1 MTCEEVMAELR
12 ALADPEAAAG
22 MARYGIRTDAALGV
36 SIYKLRPLARQI
48 GRDHGLALA
57 LWDTG
62 VHEARI
68 LASFVDEPKE
78 VSEDQVERWAL
89 DFDSWDTVDQVTDLF
104 ERAGFGWIK
113 AMEWSSRE
121 EEFVKRAAFALM
133 AGLAVHDKKADDDRF
148 LALFPVIEREAWDER
163 NFVKKAVNWA
173 LRNIG
178 KRNAALNAAAVQAA
192 ERIEEQG
199 SRSAR
204 WIARDALR
212 ELRSDKVRNRL
223 GLET

>member
-12 ALADPEAAAG
+12 TLADPEAAAG

-36 SIYKLRPLARQI
+36 SIYKLRPLAKQI

-57 LWDTG
+57 LWGTG

-104 ERAGFGWIK
+104 ERAGFGWSK

-133 AGLAVHDKKADDDRF
+133 AGLAVHDKQADDDRF

-192 ERIEEQG
+192 ERIEEQA
-199 SRSAR
+199 SRSAQ